1 MVKSCRL
8 ASTLYNLH
16 SFKQGV
22 ILVCQSI
29 LETRRMSYLHGSALF
44 TIPIS
49 RITDYK
55 KFRKIIKPLFF
66 NKRKSSEESQL
77 NR

>member
-1 MVKSCRL
+1 ML
-8 ASTLYNLH
+8 HNLH

-22 ILVCQSI
+22 IIVCQSI
-29 LETRRMSYLHGSALF
+29 LKTRRMSYLHGSALF

-49 RITDYK
+49 RITDNK

-66 NKRKSSEESQL
+66 NKRKSSEESQR